1 MTEKRRAFL
10 DLLLIEAEKGAD
22 LSDEDILNEVATFMF
37 EVYIY
42 LIHRTACSLPYL
54 FYFIKTIKLQML

>member
-22 LSDEDILNEVATFMF
+22 LSNEDILNEVATFMF
-37 EVYIY
+37 EVHMIH
-42 LIHRTACSLPYL
+42 LIRL
-54 FYFIKTIKLQML
+54 TIIENRKL